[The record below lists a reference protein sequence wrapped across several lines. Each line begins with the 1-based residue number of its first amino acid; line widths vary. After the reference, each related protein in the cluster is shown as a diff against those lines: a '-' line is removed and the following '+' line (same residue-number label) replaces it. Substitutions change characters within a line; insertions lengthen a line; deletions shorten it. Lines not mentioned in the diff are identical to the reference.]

1 MRLLYLVKKEL
12 LEVVRQREL
21 LALLFIAPLI
31 QIVILGYVITTD
43 VKNIPVE
50 VVDLEQGQVSRALT
64 ERIIRSPLFRV
75 RGVSYRAEDAGE
87 LLRRGEVRA
96 VIVFRK
102 SAEQGQL
109 AWKLPEVQVHV
120 DGVDANS
127 SQVAAGYFNG
137 IIIEYLK
144 QDLERAGVE
153 MPIEIRPLI
162 RYNPRLR
169 SINSMGP
176 GIVALLLTVLA
187 MFITSFSFVREREQ
201 QTMDTLLISRLRPL
215 EIFAGKALPAVIV
228 GLLDMVLGIAV
239 VILWF
244 GIPVRGDL
252 FFLFLA
258 AVFYLAAILSYSLI
272 ISTVVSNQQQA
283 MFFTWFSLV
292 LFLLLSGFFTP
303 LESIR
308 ARAPALMVLTDIN
321 PLRYLIKI
329 IREIFLKGNG
339 PAFFWRDLAALAA
352 IALTLTSLSL
362 LNFKRFIS
370 K

>member
-1 MRLLYLVKKEL
+1 MRLFHLVKKEI

-31 QIVILGYVITTD
+31 QIIILGYVITTD
-43 VKNIPVE
+43 VRNIPVE
-50 VVDLEQGQVSRALT
+50 IVDLSRGRVSRAVT
-64 ERIIRSPLFRV
+64 ERLVRSPLFRV
-75 RGVSYRAEDAGE
+75 RSVSLRNEDTE
-87 LLRRGEVRA
+87 DLLRRGEVRA
-96 VIVFRK
+96 VIIFRD
-102 SAEQGQL
+102 SPEAGRSP
-109 AWKLPEVQVHV
+109 WKAPEVEVLI

-137 IIIEYLK
+137 VILEFLRE
-144 QDLERAGVE
+144 DLRRAGAE
-153 MPIEIRPLI
+153 MPVEGKALI

-176 GIVALLLTVLA
+176 GIVALLLTVMA
-187 MFITSFSFVREREQ
+187 MFITAFSFVREKEQ
-201 QTMDTLLISRLRPL
+201 QTMDTLLISPLRPL

-239 VILWF
+239 VVLWF
-244 GIPVRGDL
+244 GIPVRGSL
-252 FFLFLA
+252 LYLLLA
-258 AVFYLAAILSYSLI
+258 AVLYLAAILSYSLI

-303 LESIR
+303 LESIK
-308 ARAPALMVLTDIN
+308 ARAPVLMVLVDIN

-339 PAFFWRDLAALAA
+339 PAYFWRDLAALAG